1 MFIAERNEAQR
12 FLVAQVTKLVSVR
25 KKPRLQIIENF
36 IAKKKLSSILKA
48 ALSQKKR
55 KRKNSVDAWQ
65 KPTKFCKAI
74 ILQLKNKLKKKDK
87 TPSERCKSSSTLL
100 MCREAT
106 KPGLSGSENN

>member
-25 KKPRLQIIENF
+25 KKPRLQIIKNF
-36 IAKKKLSSILKA
+36 IAKKKLSGILKA
-48 ALSQKKR
+48 ALSQK

-74 ILQLKNKLKKKDK
+74 ILQLKNKLKKEDK
-87 TPSERCKSSSTLL
+87 TPSEPCKSSSTLL
-100 MCREAT
+100 MCREET